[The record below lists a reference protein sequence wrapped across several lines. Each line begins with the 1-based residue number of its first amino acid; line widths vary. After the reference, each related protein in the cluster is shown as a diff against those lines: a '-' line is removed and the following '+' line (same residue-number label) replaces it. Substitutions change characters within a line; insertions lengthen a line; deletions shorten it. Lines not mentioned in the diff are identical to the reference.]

1 MRYLKILFAF
11 GMILLLSFCIPNHKI
26 YGQTNNPVT
35 NVDLKRNIQLQT
47 GSNQIKGAIYDTNE
61 SGSVAYTLVVKNQQS
76 VLLKK
81 VIILNQAFTAKL
93 SRPLRSSD
101 LITLSLQDKAGRNL
115 TGATQIKPAQWQVLN
130 KPKTKIKTSNWSNVF
145 QNSRTTQ
152 KSIALFNHPIRVFHI

>member
-61 SGSVAYTLVVKNQQS
+61 SGSVDYTLVVKNQQS

-81 VIILNQAFTAKL
+81 AIILNQAFTAKL

-101 LITLSLQDKAGRNL
+101 RITLSLQDKAGRNL
-115 TGATQIKPAQWQVLN
+115 TGATQIKPAQ
-130 KPKTKIKTSNWSNVF
+130 
-145 QNSRTTQ
+145 
-152 KSIALFNHPIRVFHI
+152 